1 MKKILSIIISIFFT
15 ACSIKNTPQAS
26 SSVFFNI
33 NSPNLKISDAGFV
46 HHYNNY
52 TTLQIYNS
60 GVSILKLD
68 IKDKICINSAC
79 SNKIDFNKKYL
90 LEAHYDNFLNDIINQ
105 KPIYEKENL
114 IKTDCGFKQN
124 ISKNSIKYEL
134 CNNKSIFKDTKNGIT
149 IVLRLIK

>member
-1 MKKILSIIISIFFT
+1 MKNLLTIIVVLFFT
-15 ACSIKNTPQAS
+15 ACSIKNTPQSS
-26 SSVFFNI
+26 SSVFFTI
-33 NSPNLKISDAGFV
+33 NSPNLKISDAGFI
-46 HHYNNY
+46 HYYNNY

-90 LEAHYDNFLNDIINQ
+90 LESHYDSFLNDIINQ
-105 KPIYEKENL
+105 KPIYEKESL

-124 ISKNSIKYEL
+124 ISKNSIEYEV
-134 CNNKSIFKDTKNGIT
+134 CNNKSIFKDTKNNIT